1 VIAITRRL
9 DQEVDLLDVAGPDG
23 LLVLDPELQLAGRG
37 EARRVPVA
45 DAVAVLAGIE
55 VRDDVCRPGTG
66 PVAFT
71 ALPFGSTD
79 AATVVI
85 PSIIVGRASD
95 GTAWV
100 TRIGDDDLP
109 LVAPVAARPQPS
121 SFTVTPARS
130 PESWCDAV
138 GTAVERIRGGRLTKV
153 VLARE
158 VVVDTDVDIDPLT
171 VLRRLRSA
179 YPTTT
184 VFSLDGLVG
193 ATPELLVSRV
203 GEVVRSHPFAG
214 TIPRT
219 GDDEADARAA
229 TDLLASP
236 KERAEHQITIDTV
249 LDTLLPFC
257 SYVDF
262 EPEPSVVRLANV
274 QHLATYVEGRLSD
287 PPATVLSLVEALHPT
302 PAVCGWPIDVA
313 RETIAELEQLD
324 RGRYAG
330 AVGWMDRNGDG
341 SFAIAIRCAVLRGR
355 RAHLYAGMGIV
366 ADSDPLTELAET
378 RAKLQAMLG
387 ALVRP

>member
-1 VIAITRRL
+1 VIATTRRL
-9 DQEVDLLDVAGPDG
+9 DHEVDLLDVSGPDG
-23 LLVLDPELQLAGRG
+23 MLVLDPELQLAGRG
-37 EARRVPVA
+37 ELCRVPVGEA
-45 DAVAVLAGIE
+45 AALLSSIDVD
-55 VRDDVCRPGTG
+55 DDVRRPGTG
-66 PVAFT
+66 PVAFA
-71 ALPFGSTD
+71 ALPFGSTAD
-79 AATVVI
+79 ATVVI
-85 PSIIVGRASD
+85 PSIVVGRASD
-95 GTAWV
+95 GTSWI

-109 LVAPVAARPQPS
+109 LVAPAAQRLQPS
-121 SFTVTPARS
+121 SFTVMPARS

-138 GTAVERIRGGRLTKV
+138 ATAVERIRAGRLTKV

-158 VVVDTDVDIDPLT
+158 VDVEADVDIDPLT

-184 VFSLDGLVG
+184 VFSIDGLVG
-193 ATPELLVSRV
+193 ATPELLVSRF

-274 QHLATYVEGRLSD
+274 QHLASYVEGRLSE

-330 AVGWMDRNGDG
+330 AIGWMDRNGDG
-341 SFAIAIRCAVLRGR
+341 SFAIAIRCAELRGP
-355 RAHLYAGMGIV
+355 RARLFAGMGIV
-366 ADSDPLTELAET
+366 ADSDPLAELAET